1 VGDRPYADEDLE
13 ACLNF
18 SILTPV
24 TTNADAEPESTMAYR
39 SVLAHQLAQAQDQLM
54 RSYVTALRDRVSAV
68 STLVRD
74 ARLEEER
81 LGDEWVD
88 MVTPKQ

>member
-1 VGDRPYADEDLE
+1 
-13 ACLNF
+13 
-18 SILTPV
+18 
-24 TTNADAEPESTMAYR
+24 
-39 SVLAHQLAQAQDQLM
+39 M

-74 ARLEEER
+74 ALLEEER

-88 MVTPKQ
+88 MVVTPKQ